1 VVENLNHIDGCYAL
15 ALQFGDY
22 RAAAWQAIRA
32 LRRGTVERELWT
44 MRLRQ
49 SLARRHQRG
58 PAQYGFV
65 RGGPHR
71 ALGPEGTKR
80 ALPHLLG
87 ALRARV
93 RRTG

>member
-1 VVENLNHIDGCYAL
+1 MVENLNHVDGVYAL

-49 SLARRHQRG
+49 SLARRHQSG
-58 PAQYGFV
+58 PAQYAFV
-65 RGGPHR
+65 RGGPHEVP
-71 ALGPEGTKR
+71 GPESTRGFLF
-80 ALPHLLG
+80 AFLG

-93 RRTG
+93 RSA

>member
-1 VVENLNHIDGCYAL
+1 MVENLNHVDGCYAL
-15 ALQFGDY
+15 AIQLEDY

-32 LRRGTVERELWT
+32 LRRGTVESELWT

-58 PAQYGFV
+58 SAQYGLV
-65 RGGPHR
+65 RSGPHEAPGPESTRR
-71 ALGPEGTKR
+71 ALFTY
-80 ALPHLLG
+80 LG

-93 RRTG
+93 RLA

>member
-1 VVENLNHIDGCYAL
+1 MVENLNHVDGCYAL

-44 MRLRQ
+44 MRLRG
-49 SLARRHQRG
+49 SLARRYQRDS
-58 PAQYGFV
+58 AQYASV
-65 RGGPHR
+65 RGAPHE
-71 ALGPEGTKR
+71 APGPESIR
-80 ALPHLLG
+80 RVLPHFLG

-93 RRTG
+93 RSA

>member
-1 VVENLNHIDGCYAL
+1 MVENLNHVDGCYAL

-44 MRLRQ
+44 MRLRGG
-49 SLARRHQRG
+49 LARRHQRDA
-58 PAQYGFV
+58 AQYASV
-65 RGGPHR
+65 RNGPYE
-71 ALGPEGTKR
+71 ALGPESTGR
-80 ALPHLLG
+80 VLPHLLG

-93 RRTG
+93 RSA